1 MVYSGGNHVQIT
13 SLLGASGPDV
23 IYCGDHLHADV
34 VKCRKLCEWRTLLI
48 VPELEHE
55 VKWIYIYI
63 EFLSI
68 QSESVF
74 LDEGQG
80 ASGELSYLRFFLQI
94 STNEKRGLV
103 TCRLFIGQKF
113 RRKIHPYPFSLPF
126 I

>member
-80 ASGELSYLRFFLQI
+80 ASGELSYFCEFFH
-94 STNEKRGLV
+94 EYRPM
-103 TCRLFIGQKF
+103 
-113 RRKIHPYPFSLPF
+113 RRED
-126 I
+126 